1 MIPRARFLVAL
12 TVSNVSKCGTSAGFA
27 PDSLFFQKYFRQFSE
42 IYRYLRGIVVSLL
55 PGLLPKF
62 SFFGKK
68 ANVANVFLARKR
80 CGKSGGFSPFFF
92 ASIFQ
97 KVFGK
102 NQSFQ
107 MYRVSFFQI
116 CFIFPMFFRTSF
128 LRRVF
133 ESEINPKK
141 QKLYEYFQDLT
152 LWLRRV
158 FEYPRHRDD
167 DSNWH
172 RVNRPMDP
180 AFSDL
185 PLRQPTRVE
194 IIPKNTCHEHV
205 QQNRMITEY
214 PRIN

>member
-1 MIPRARFLVAL
+1 MWNKCRVCSRFSFFSEIFQTIFRNLSVF
-12 TVSNVSKCGTSAGFA
+12 TGNCCFTSAGAA
-27 PDSLFFQKYFRQFSE
+27 PQVFFW
-42 IYRYLRGIVVSLL
+42 
-55 PGLLPKF
+55 
-62 SFFGKK
+62 GKK
-68 ANVANVFLARKR
+68 QMLPMFSWQGKDVEKVEVFLH
-80 CGKSGGFSPFFF
+80 FFF

-102 NQSFQ
+102 NRSFQ